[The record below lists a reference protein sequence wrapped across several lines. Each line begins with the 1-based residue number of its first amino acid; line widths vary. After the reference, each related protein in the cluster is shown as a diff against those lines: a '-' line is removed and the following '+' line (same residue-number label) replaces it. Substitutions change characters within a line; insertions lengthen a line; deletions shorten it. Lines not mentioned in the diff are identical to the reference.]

1 MRAMKRRVARST
13 DWLVG
18 DRGGE
23 RTHKLFRIGS
33 RFAPSENAERH
44 GPARH
49 THTGHRTRCS
59 GRARTK
65 SMIACR
71 CAKLQYDGYTTWNN
85 TLAGSSLDPACWPCC
100 ETPRRTET
108 GRADSYPPRMSACP
122 VVTVARCIYISIA
135 IYIGVLYIRIYTG
148 RAPSRVSRGTTRDP
162 RLPFRA
168 RRSKR
173 LTEPRVYQASSTSHS
188 TRSTSSL
195 SGEIVLMLT
204 LSGRGSIPS
213 VRSHSSRLTP
223 HVCP

>member
-71 CAKLQYDGYTTWNN
+71 CAKLQYDGYTTRNN
-85 TLAGSSLDPACWPCC
+85 TWRGSSLDPACWPCC

-108 GRADSYPPRMSACP
+108 GRADSYPPRMSGRYGCAM
-122 VVTVARCIYISIA
+122 YIHLDRD
-135 IYIGVLYIRIYTG
+135 LYRRQRSSIYTYIHRARPG
-148 RAPSRVSRGTTRDP
+148 RASLGGRRAIRVCRFAHG
-162 RLPFRA
+162 
-168 RRSKR
+168 
-173 LTEPRVYQASSTSHS
+173 
-188 TRSTSSL
+188 SL
-195 SGEIVLMLT
+195 SV
-204 LSGRGSIPS
+204 
-213 VRSHSSRLTP
+213 
-223 HVCP
+223 

>member
-71 CAKLQYDGYTTWNN
+71 CAKLQYDGYTTRNN
-85 TLAGSSLDPACWPCC
+85 TWRVRPWTLRAGRAARRPDA
-100 ETPRRTET
+100 PRRAAPIVTHR
-108 GRADSYPPRMSACP
+108 GCP

-135 IYIGVLYIRIYTG
+135 IYIGVLYIRIVDRG
-148 RAPSRVSRGTTRDP
+148 REIHRARPVARLSGDDARSAFAVSRT
-162 RLPFRA
+162 A
-168 RRSKR
+168 
-173 LTEPRVYQASSTSHS
+173 V
-188 TRSTSSL
+188 
-195 SGEIVLMLT
+195 
-204 LSGRGSIPS
+204 
-213 VRSHSSRLTP
+213 
-223 HVCP
+223 